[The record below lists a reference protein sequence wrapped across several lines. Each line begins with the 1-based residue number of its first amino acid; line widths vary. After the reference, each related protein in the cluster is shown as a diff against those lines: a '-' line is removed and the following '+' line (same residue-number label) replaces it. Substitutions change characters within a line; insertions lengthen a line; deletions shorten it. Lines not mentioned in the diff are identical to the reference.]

1 MAIYDFFVSR
11 NGAVSNAATYI
22 GHAGRL
28 FYDSDNGVIKLSD
41 GATPGGVFIPYN
53 IATETTIG
61 GIKAGAGANV
71 ASDGTLTI
79 DTSGLPLSIGNL
91 LIEDTTIKTLQSNRD
106 LFVVSNGTGNVSLIG
121 EIHFYK
127 PNGFPPT
134 EQPYFRAKN
143 DGQIRILVPVEDPIE
158 GGVEIIG
165 SAAGTYI
172 PPGAPGTM
180 LHMTG
185 NPGVAARVYLDGNA
199 NYASFV
205 ARRFNGNV
213 ASPTQ
218 VLANQDVFR
227 INATAATDAGVGN
240 VALAQIQ
247 FRALEDQTTTA
258 QGSSINLIV
267 TPVGS
272 PASSR
277 VEVANVTVANG
288 VGATKF
294 TTTGNVTAGNV
305 TATTGTITA
314 ATGQFTN
321 INSSFQTINANV
333 GAFHTYANLS
343 FNSLATGANANTAAY
358 LTTATGNISAGN
370 VTVTNLI
377 TAKNFNGQARNAG
390 TLGAAGTL
398 TIDFATDHNV
408 LVTLT
413 TTATI
418 AFTNITAG
426 KTVTV
431 LLKNDTGANRTITT
445 GVVDGNT
452 SGGDA
457 TPNVNDGRT
466 GVFVYRTFG
475 TASTDVYCEINH

>member
-1 MAIYDFFVSR
+1 
-11 NGAVSNAATYI
+11 
-22 GHAGRL
+22 
-28 FYDSDNGVIKLSD
+28 
-41 GATPGGVFIPYN
+41 
-53 IATETTIG
+53 
-61 GIKAGAGANV
+61 
-71 ASDGTLTI
+71 
-79 DTSGLPLSIGNL
+79 
-91 LIEDTTIKTLQSNRD
+91 
-106 LFVVSNGTGNVSLIG
+106 
-121 EIHFYK
+121 
-127 PNGFPPT
+127 
-134 EQPYFRAKN
+134 
-143 DGQIRILVPVEDPIE
+143 
-158 GGVEIIG
+158 
-165 SAAGTYI
+165 
-172 PPGAPGTM
+172 
-180 LHMTG
+180 
-185 NPGVAARVYLDGNA
+185 
-199 NYASFV
+199 
-205 ARRFNGNV
+205 
-213 ASPTQ
+213 
-218 VLANQDVFR
+218 
-227 INATAATDAGVGN
+227 
-240 VALAQIQ
+240 
-247 FRALEDQTTTA
+247 
-258 QGSSINLIV
+258 
-267 TPVGS
+267 VGS